1 MKTTTFFGNVKR
13 SYLVDWDLHP
23 KARARY
29 LTSVRIYA
37 SLSK

>member
-1 MKTTTFFGNVKR
+1 MKATTFFDNVKK

-29 LTSVRIYA
+29 LGRRRLT
-37 SLSK
+37 